1 MDGFHQYLAELFSQP
16 YRFVKKLE
24 TRMVRDVVAYH
35 YVDEKTLRHRLAA
48 AAHSE
53 YADISGDLDV
63 HFSPVDPRSDEDWE
77 VDFYRGGST
86 ALTGGGDAG
95 RVFAS
100 VMDAMRRFIRE
111 YSPLSIT
118 FTASKSEL
126 DGQTLSLRSG
136 SRVRLYNSMIR
147 RFAPQLGYE
156 VDSEQG
162 FAASSARNEVFVLRK
177 KGK

>member
-16 YRFVKKLE
+16 YKFVKKLE
-24 TRMVRDVVAYH
+24 TRIVKDVVSYH
-35 YVDEKTLRHRLAA
+35 YVNTSPTARKPDPN
-48 AAHSE
+48 SE
-53 YADISGDLDV
+53 YADISNDLDV
-63 HFSPVDPRSDEDWE
+63 RFSPTDPRSDEDWE
-77 VDFYRGGST
+77 LDFYRGGST

-100 VMDAMRRFIRE
+100 VMDAVRRFVRE

-118 FTASKSEL
+118 FTAAKTEL
-126 DGQTLSLRSG
+126 HAQTLSLHSG

-156 VDSEQG
+156 VDSG
-162 FAASSARNEVFVLRK
+162 RSFAASSGRDEVFVLRK
-177 KGK
+177 KRK

>member
-24 TRMVRDVVAYH
+24 TRMVKDVVAYH
-35 YVDEKTLRHRLAA
+35 YVNDSARRAPTD
-48 AAHSE
+48 SE

-100 VMDAMRRFIRE
+100 VMDAMRRFIKE
-111 YSPLSIT
+111 YSPQSIT

-156 VDSEQG
+156 LDTEQG

>member
-16 YRFVKKLE
+16 YKFVKKLE
-24 TRMVRDVVAYH
+24 THMVRDVVTYY
-35 YVDEKTLRHRLAA
+35 YVNTGPTARKPDPN
-48 AAHSE
+48 SE
-53 YADISGDLDV
+53 YADINNDLDV
-63 HFSPVDPRSDEDWE
+63 NFSPVDPRSDEDWE

-100 VMDAMRRFIRE
+100 VMDAMRRFIKE
-111 YSPLSIT
+111 YSPQSIT
-118 FTASKSEL
+118 FTAAKSEL
-126 DGQTLSLRSG
+126 HTPTLSLRSG

-156 VDSEQG
+156 LDSDTG

-177 KGK
+177 KRK